1 MFTGIV
7 ETMGEIVAVNQKKA
21 NLQLTLHSNFTA
33 ELQVDQSIAHNGVCL
48 TVVEISGEEY
58 TVDVIAETINKT
70 NIANWNV
77 GTKINL
83 ERSLTLQNPLD
94 GHIVQGHVDTVLQ
107 CVNKQDEQGSYRYT
121 FSFADEWAT
130 YLIPKGSI
138 CINGVSLT
146 IAHLADQ
153 EFSVA
158 IIPYTYEHT
167 SFHQLQIGDYVNVEF
182 DVVGKYINRIAQFR

>member
-7 ETMGEIVAVNQKKA
+7 ETMGEIVAVNQNKA

-121 FSFADEWAT
+121 FSFADELAT